1 MGVRRTHKLLITY
14 VVISF
19 LVTFV
24 ARVIAQSDGAG
35 WTIPE
40 GASKE
45 TNPLSVTPELVDQGK
60 ELYAD
65 NCDRCH
71 GPKGRG
77 DGSDADPDDPPADL
91 TDPRRATRN
100 PDGVVFHKV
109 WNGRSDPEMPA
120 FKDEGLSKEDVWTIV
135 AYVQTLRRK

>member
-1 MGVRRTHKLLITY
+1 MRRAHKLLITY

-24 ARVIAQSDGAG
+24 TRALAQSDSAG

-40 GASKE
+40 GASKAA
-45 TNPLSVTPELVDQGK
+45 NPLSVTPELVDRGK
-60 ELYAD
+60 ELFAD
-65 NCDRCH
+65 NCERCH

-91 TDPRRATRN
+91 TDQRRAARN
-100 PDGVVFHKV
+100 RDGVVFHKI
-109 WNGRSDPEMPA
+109 WNGRTDPEMPA
-120 FKDEGLSKEDVWTIV
+120 FKDEGLSEEDVWTIV